1 MVQKDEI
8 ISSINS
14 GTFLNLLYGI
24 AHDDELTMSLLIEMH
39 NADEIN
45 IVKECMQACRD
56 AVDYDFFVLRFKFEK
71 LLPSLNAS
79 VEEVM
84 NCIHNLIA
92 QAGDDLASHEPVPA
106 FKSFCKQQEGRI
118 DEALNIAVK
127 EYSKYHEFI
136 FWLLSAGVEMD
147 FDKYII
153 QLRELLLGSVIQH
166 KISSVATIKQI
177 DFSGKLNEAKELFF
191 VLKSVLDTNDN
202 NQLRSSSLDSLLNL
216 YSLHLDIQNEIL
228 QSISHIL
235 QSTDELILHNAVCSY
250 LRVEESANLE
260 LRSLF
265 LRSFINI
272 NPQNKGTIKVLDSAL
287 YRMLSSSVY
296 IEGVEFIEKYLLK
309 NESFDVMEFSSAT
322 HVIIRKP
329 ELLGHI
335 VTRWFLSKKYIL
347 GRAVSQ
353 VFSRLSSEGI
363 SVAFDSNSTTH
374 SHEISYI
381 FLARK
386 AVGWLF
392 FYPMSMVSYLYS
404 LLHYASD
411 EERKQIAYLL
421 LNKVLLNYP
430 ETGKN
435 YLSSKIKD
443 ETDSNI
449 KSLLN
454 EILGKIDSYFI
465 ELQSTNQLKE
475 LHISEEWRIAFQRY
489 HSGLTRDSMKE
500 AEKRSIFRQIVTKQ
514 LILYG
519 HKTVSYFGINDT
531 EVKRSESELKPYEV
545 SRSFPILAIIDPTG
559 LEYELFILKWEE
571 CV

>member
-1 MVQKDEI
+1 MMKDKI
-8 ISSINS
+8 ISSFNS
-14 GTFLNLLYGI
+14 GTFLNLLDSI
-24 AHDDELTMSLLIEMH
+24 SHDDELTVSLLIEMH

-45 IVKECMQACRD
+45 IVKECTQACRD
-56 AVDYDFFVLRFKFEK
+56 ADDYDFFVLRFKLEK

-153 QLRELLLGSVIQH
+153 HLRELLLGSVIQH

-177 DFSGKLNEAKELFF
+177 DFSGKLNVAKELFF

-228 QSISHIL
+228 QAISHIL
-235 QSTDELILHNAVCSY
+235 QSTDVLILHNAVYSY

-309 NESFDVMEFSSAT
+309 NESFDVTEFSSAT

-347 GRAVSQ
+347 GRAV
-353 VFSRLSSEGI
+353 EGI
-363 SVAFDSNSTTH
+363 FSILSGEGIFIDVDNSIVKH
-374 SHEISYI
+374 SHA

-404 LLHYASD
+404 LLHYAD
-411 EERKQIAYLL
+411 DGERKQIAYLL
-421 LNKVLLNYP
+421 LSKVLLNYP
-430 ETGKN
+430 SISKN

-465 ELQSTNQLKE
+465 ELHSTNQLKE

-489 HSGLTRDSMKE
+489 HSGLMRDSMKE
-500 AEKRSIFRQIVTKQ
+500 AEKGSIFRQIATRQ

-519 HKTVSYFGINDT
+519 HKTVNYFGINDT
-531 EVKRSESELKPYEV
+531 EVKRSESELKPYGV
-545 SRSFPILAIIDPTG
+545 SRSFPNLAIIDPTG